1 MVDVVLRHPPAIDV
15 RELELTPRDRSLSA
29 KGIAFPDLLKKTTT
43 VREQMRV
50 LEAKVNGNDKL
61 DLSER
66 LALQLR
72 VTRVY
77 ESLDALLDHLA

>member
-1 MVDVVLRHPPAIDV
+1 M
-15 RELELTPRDRSLSA
+15 
-29 KGIAFPDLLKKTTT
+29 
-43 VREQMRV
+43 